1 MRELSINYPKKQED
15 EDKIA
20 HYNDKYMR
28 EIEPA
33 VKSEMQ
39 ELQFGELNVRQQ
51 SVNRMSFC
59 SQLKLLNW
67 RNLRIAKR
75 EPRATFAK
83 VIIAIF
89 YGALY
94 DMIWWQIGGK
104 YDMSNILNM
113 AGLTFTILVG
123 QLMGNMFGAI
133 LTF

>member
-1 MRELSINYPKKQED
+1 MAGDGALFAVAHPSLSELTAA
-15 EDKIA
+15 IA
-20 HYNDKYMR
+20 
-28 EIEPA
+28 
-33 VKSEMQ
+33 
-39 ELQFGELNVRQQ
+39 
-51 SVNRMSFC
+51 
-59 SQLKLLNW
+59 QLRKL
-67 RNLRIAKR
+67 
-75 EPRATFAK
+75 AK